1 MVDFLKA
8 CPFVTMEDYKWKL
21 SVPMIRL
28 MMMDNTH
35 VNYLTEKQ
43 VARRKGEMIDIEQLA
58 EQHSLVNDFGGT
70 INANLGA
77 EGENAIEGK

>member
-43 VARRKGEMIDIEQLA
+43 VARRKGKMIDVEKLA

-70 INANLGA
+70 INTNISI
-77 EGENAIEGK
+77 EEENAIESK